1 MPLGA
6 LLGGI
11 GGIMAGN
18 KAARG
23 AMDAAG
29 ALVGAADVAAN
40 RRVDAYDAARGLSD
54 QAFDINSQTLGQI
67 LDTNRRQFRA
77 NMSEQG
83 DAYGDIRRQNRNAF
97 MQARNRLDPL
107 VADGTRARDAMMY
120 NVGLGERPEGYAGFE
135 GSPGYQWM
143 VSQAEDA
150 IRNQAAAG
158 GSLAS
163 GATLK
168 ALTNYR
174 TGAAAQDF
182 GNYYNR
188 LAGLAGSGDQARYAL
203 VGERNRLAANNTAAR
218 QNLANNRTNLR
229 AGYAANQNAARSGY
243 ASNAMN
249 ILGNQQNLALGRGEA
264 LARRATDAAN
274 AYASGRMGATAGQTQ
289 AMQAGFGIPGG
300 MLSEGL
306 QLAGGIAGMG
316 GFNNLS
322 NALMNGTAL
331 DGSRLSGSSYKFPG
345 IWGG

>member
-11 GGIMAGN
+11 GGILGGN
-18 KAARG
+18 KAANG

-29 ALVGAADVAAN
+29 AQVGATDVAAHA
-40 RRVDAYDAARGLSD
+40 RTQAYNAAMGLD
-54 QAFDINSQTLGQI
+54 RQTLSQI
-67 LDTNRRQFRA
+67 LATNRAQFQDSMGDVGRA
-77 NMSEQG
+77 YNYNANLNENAYRFSQQQLNPLIAQG
-83 DAYGDIRRQNRNAF
+83 S
-97 MQARNRLDPL
+97 
-107 VADGTRARDAMMY
+107 RARDAMMY

-188 LAGLAGSGDQARYAL
+188 LAGLAGSGDQARYASI
-203 VGERNRLAANNTAAR
+203 GERNRFAANNAANR
-218 QNLANNRTNLR
+218 NNFVNNRVNL
-229 AGYAANQNAARSGY
+229 RSGY
-243 ASNAMN
+243 ANAQNSARSGSLANQMN
-249 ILGNQQNLALGRGEA
+249 LLNMRGEA
-264 LARRATDAAN
+264 EARRATDAAN

-300 MLSEGL
+300 MLSSGL

-316 GFNNLS
+316 GINGIG
-322 NALMNGTAL
+322 NALMNGTSL
-331 DGSRLSGSSYKFPG
+331 GSSFNFG
-345 IWGG
+345 GLWGG

>member
-18 KAARG
+18 KAANG
-23 AMDAAG
+23 AMDAGG
-29 ALVGAADVAAN
+29 ALVGGANVAYN
-40 RRVDAYDAARGLSD
+40 SRMGAYDAARGLD
-54 QAFDINSQTLGQI
+54 TRTLRQI
-67 LDTNRRQFRA
+67 LATNQSMYRTNIADQT
-77 NMSEQG
+77 
-83 DAYGDIRRQNRNAF
+83 DAYGDITRQNNA
-97 MQARNRLDPL
+97 AYRSATNRLNPL
-107 VADGTRARDAMMY
+107 VQDGTRARDAMMY
-120 NVGLGERPEGYAGFE
+120 NVGLGSKPKGYTGFE

-168 ALTNYR
+168 ALTDYR

-203 VGERNRLAANNTAAR
+203 VGERNRLAAGNNAAR
-218 QNLANNRTNLR
+218 QTLANNRTNLR
-229 AGYAANQNAARSGY
+229 SGYGAAQNAARAGSL
-243 ASNAMN
+243 A
-249 ILGNQQNLALGRGEA
+249 NQINLLNMRGEA
-264 LARRATDAAN
+264 GATRATDAAN
-274 AYASGRMGATAGQTQ
+274 AYASARMGATAGQTQ

-300 MLSEGL
+300 MLSSGL

-316 GFNNLS
+316 GINGIG
-322 NALMNGTAL
+322 NALMNGTSL
-331 DGSRLSGSSYKFPG
+331 GSSFNFG
-345 IWGG
+345 GLWGR